1 MRHQDTFAWDTFE
14 QDEIEQGTSEEEEGH
29 MAKSYRVGPGTRA
42 VNRVFLTMTRL
53 GIGKG
58 YRHILTVNGM
68 KSGRPYSTPVDVMS
82 AAGERWLVAAYGV
95 SDWVRNARVAGEVG
109 LSRRGRSQKWRVI
122 ELGPEESV
130 PVLRQYLREVPVT
143 RAYFDVTPDSADE
156 EFAAEAARHPVFRLV
171 PFA

>member
-1 MRHQDTFAWDTFE
+1 MT
-14 QDEIEQGTSEEEEGH
+14 
-29 MAKSYRVGPGTRA
+29 KSYRVGPGTRA

-53 GIGKG
+53 GMGKG
-58 YRHILTVNGM
+58 YRYILTVNGR

-82 AAGERWLVAAYGV
+82 AGGERWLVAAYGV
-95 SDWVRNARVAGEVG
+95 SNWVRNARVAGEVG
-109 LSRRGRSQKWRVI
+109 LSRGGRSQKLRVV

-143 RAYFDVTPDSADE
+143 RAYFDVTLDSADE

-171 PFA
+171 AFA

>member
-1 MRHQDTFAWDTFE
+1 
-14 QDEIEQGTSEEEEGH
+14 

-53 GIGKG
+53 GMGKG
-58 YRHILTVNGM
+58 YRYILTVNGR

-82 AAGERWLVAAYGV
+82 AGGERWLVAAYGV
-95 SDWVRNARVAGEVG
+95 SNWVRNARVAGEVG
-109 LSRRGRSQKWRVI
+109 LSRGGRSQKLRVV

-143 RAYFDVTPDSADE
+143 RAYFDVTLDSAE
-156 EFAAEAARHPVFRLV
+156 GVRRRGGTAPGV
-171 PFA
+171 PSGGVCLNSRTTVHSRSGCCRERRV